1 MSLAL
6 ADLHEIYAAVDPA
19 EARLIA
25 NLGAE
30 VYVAVRDRLRAAWES
45 AEEGAK
51 ADVWRAEGRM
61 AAMEEVRG
69 RIAAGEE
76 ATVRAAVA
84 EGTLSALRA
93 AMEGEVTRR
102 VEAVVTGVRKDCELA
117 ALKETAALREQVAVA
132 NMREELLVVLQEKVA
147 ALEAATVTK
156 SSHVIGKQGE
166 ATVWE
171 MLETVVVPEFPYAEA
186 RNMAGVSHAADFHLS
201 VMRPDG
207 RRMKVLIDA
216 KKYKRPVN
224 SDEIAKLNADV
235 DNDAEADGGI
245 MVSLTSPI
253 STTKQFQMKTTEKGK
268 PVLYL
273 SFVDLDAEYHG
284 RLLCWGVRA
293 LMTAVREDGAQ
304 SRDMEEVDV
313 LLGEI
318 VTAVKELDGMIKTH
332 ARMID
337 SLRSVKNTVLQ
348 KITDFKEG
356 VSASDDE
363 EVVEHVQS
371 GCIAVFRATGVRCG
385 KPVYDGGVKCKTHT
399 RRGKE

>member
-1 MSLAL
+1 
-6 ADLHEIYAAVDPA
+6 
-19 EARLIA
+19 
-25 NLGAE
+25 
-30 VYVAVRDRLRAAWES
+30 
-45 AEEGAK
+45 
-51 ADVWRAEGRM
+51 
-61 AAMEEVRG
+61 
-69 RIAAGEE
+69 
-76 ATVRAAVA
+76 
-84 EGTLSALRA
+84 
-93 AMEGEVTRR
+93 
-102 VEAVVTGVRKDCELA
+102 LA

-156 SSHVIGKQGE
+156 SSHIIGKQGE

-235 DNDAEADGGI
+235 DDDAEADCGI

-273 SFVDLDAEYHG
+273 SFVDLEAEYHG

-293 LMTAVREDGAQ
+293 LMTAVRDDEIQ
-304 SRDMEEVDV
+304 SRDMEAVDA

-356 VSASDDE
+356 VSDGE
-363 EVVEHVQS
+363 EEEIEHVDG
-371 GCIAVFRATGVRCG
+371 GCMSVLRATGVRCG
-385 KPVYDGGVKCKTHT
+385 RPVHDGGVRCKTHT
-399 RRGKE
+399 RR